1 MKSTKKALLC
11 SILAL
16 VLCCSMLVGTTF
28 AWFTDSVSSKGNII
42 QSGTLD
48 VEMYW
53 ADGGKAVPTTME
65 GWTDASTGAMFKNT
79 LWEPGYAEAK
89 HIMIANEGTLA
100 LNYKLRIVANGYV
113 SKLADVIDVYYYA
126 TATATTRDVADATYL
141 GTLAQILGAGVSSA
155 NSLYRTVNGSLEA
168 GKTTSLTLVMKM
180 RESAGN
186 EYQNLSIGTDF
197 SVELIATQMAFESD
211 SFGSDYDAKVPDYEM
226 PYALVRPLE
235 ELKIS
240 ATVNDFGDGVPAQ
253 NIDLN
258 TAYQFEP
265 TIFNQHPDG
274 NNVEDDVDSS
284 FYKQWHAD
292 FYVYA
297 DRDIPA
303 NAIGL
308 AGSYDLFAPYND
320 YNWVAITNEND
331 AIAANQG
338 VRLLDS
344 MFNNPC
350 IVTYKNLCQYAND
363 GIGFQCGAYAI
374 NAAALAGTTMTV
386 ELRLYETTVDW
397 TESSHGVCEETGKFI
412 TVGEFTYT
420 FPKTASTAE
429 ELVEA
434 LSTGGTVTLTKDI
447 VVNEKLTITTNGK
460 ATLDLN
466 GHTLAGAFAQ
476 TGSVAVIDNN
486 GDLTIKNGT
495 IVSLAEYPDVDWG
508 EEGFPTYAT
517 NTISNKGK
525 LTIGA
530 DAVIINET
538 AVGGASYAVDNYAGA
553 TLIVEDGAVITAKD
567 VAIRMFSGNATMEN
581 KVVINGGTITGKRA
595 VWVQLPSSNSAV
607 APKTTLEING
617 GVLTGNSGLAIYSYS
632 YGNSFA
638 ATNVTITGGTFNGN
652 VEFGGGYKG
661 DVEIVSITGG
671 TFNGQVGRWV
681 TADDFAAF

>member
-28 AWFTDSVSSKGNII
+28 AWFTDSVTSKGNII
-42 QSGTLD
+42 QSGSLD

-53 ADGGKAVPTTME
+53 ADGGKAVPTAMD

-126 TATATTRDVADATYL
+126 TATATTRDVAGATYL

-155 NSLYRTVNGSLEA
+155 NSLYRTVNGTLEA

-197 SVELIATQMAFESD
+197 SVELIATQAAVESD

-235 ELKIS
+235 DLKIS
-240 ATVNDFGDGVPAQ
+240 ATVNDFGNGVPAQ
-253 NIDLN
+253 DITLN

-297 DRDIPA
+297 DRDLPA

-308 AGSYDLFAPYND
+308 AGSYDLFAPHNG

-331 AIAANQG
+331 EIPANQG

-374 NAAALAGTTMTV
+374 NAAALAGTTLTV

-412 TVGEFTYT
+412 TVGEFEYTFPAYEVKNQADLEAALTKGAKDIVVPAGTYT
-420 FPKTASTAE
+420 FPADKMDADTTLYCE
-429 ELVEA
+429 
-434 LSTGGTVTLTKDI
+434 GTVFTGAKLNANGATVIGATFNNAAQHNTVNGVYKNCTFTGSNGLRWGYAGETVVFEDCVFSGNTYGAHFDSGANEVIFRNCTFSGFNAMGGAITKLTMEGCTFVANGKSNYNGINLWGNTELKDCTFVFDGSVGNEWVDLCNDNQTVIFTNCVVTDGVNTESVATVVGNYGDNNTI
-447 VVNEKLTITTNGK
+447 VV
-460 ATLDLN
+460 D
-466 GHTLAGAFAQ
+466 
-476 TGSVAVIDNN
+476 
-486 GDLTIKNGT
+486 
-495 IVSLAEYPDVDWG
+495 
-508 EEGFPTYAT
+508 
-517 NTISNKGK
+517 
-525 LTIGA
+525 
-530 DAVIINET
+530 
-538 AVGGASYAVDNYAGA
+538 GA
-553 TLIVEDGAVITAKD
+553 TLNIPNMD
-567 VAIRMFSGNATMEN
+567 N
-581 KVVINGGTITGKRA
+581 
-595 VWVQLPSSNSAV
+595 
-607 APKTTLEING
+607 
-617 GVLTGNSGLAIYSYS
+617 
-632 YGNSFA
+632 
-638 ATNVTITGGTFNGN
+638 
-652 VEFGGGYKG
+652 
-661 DVEIVSITGG
+661 
-671 TFNGQVGRWV
+671 
-681 TADDFAAF
+681 